1 MINGVSFY
9 AAYLAPIIVILII
22 NFIFLILSV
31 RAIFGSAQRTGQKGY
46 SKKRKLR
53 IILSCVVIMGLTWI
67 IGVLAIGP
75 LKTTL
80 QIVFTIFNS
89 LQGVFIFLFY
99 CLLNNRVQE
108 EWKACFGIKA
118 IGDTSSQS
126 SKKTASSKTSLKS
139 SKRRFSRSKEKS
151 SAEIQ
156 SESRSNDYTNS
167 LLALQSDFVNKEYR
181 NEGVFINLEDKQ
193 VVLSYIGPHVDT
205 KDNENINESKRA
217 PHLTT
222 SL

>member
-9 AAYLAPIIVILII
+9 AAYLAPIVIILIL
-22 NFIFLILSV
+22 NFVFLILAI
-31 RAIFGSAQRTGQKGY
+31 RGIFGSAQKTGQKGY

-53 IILSCVVIMGLTWI
+53 IILSCLVIMGLTWI

-89 LQGVFIFLFY
+89 LQGAFIFVFY
-99 CLLNNRVQE
+99 CLLNSRVQE
-108 EWKACFGIKA
+108 EWKACFGI
-118 IGDTSSQS
+118 GTTGEMSSQG
-126 SKKTASSKTSLKS
+126 SKKTSSSKASMKS
-139 SKRRFSRSKEKS
+139 SRRRLSRSKEKS
-151 SAEIQ
+151 SAESQ

-167 LLALQSDFVNKEYR
+167 LLALQRDFINREYR

-193 VVLSYIGPHVDT
+193 IVLSYVGPLEES
-205 KDNENINESKRA
+205 KDDGNIKEPKRA
-217 PHLTT
+217 PHLAT